1 MHPENVMPFFPVEDA
16 LLPDFQVFGDLSE
29 GDDEG
34 FGVDAIAQRLP
45 GHSYFTEYY
54 VNYIAIYSV
63 EYYYVNTFVELALS
77 LLASYDW
84 ESSLLCNQR

>member
-1 MHPENVMPFFPVEDA
+1 MPFFPVEDA

-29 GDDEG
+29 SDDEG

-54 VNYIAIYSV
+54 VNYIDNIFGRVLICKYPP
-63 EYYYVNTFVELALS
+63 
-77 LLASYDW
+77 
-84 ESSLLCNQR
+84 